1 MFHLFHLFHRVL
13 MSERYLHVPLVLP
26 VPPAVNIWERVA
38 CSTCSTICFSW
49 SIFSTVCLCL
59 GEIRLFYL
67 FHQFHWLS
75 LSGIF
80 FACST
85 CSTYSTC
92 CTCSTGCQYLGE
104 FYIFHL
110 FNLLHL
116 FARMFISGKDLL
128 DPPVPSVPLCVYVW
142 ERYAC
147 STCFTFFICAM
158 CVCL

>member
-1 MFHLFHLFHRVL
+1 MYTESSGRQLNWRNSTAKVSGFCPDRVLNCRRISTVFTVGLWYIHMFHLFHLFHRVL

-92 CTCSTGCQYLGE
+92 CTFPPGVYIWES
-104 FYIFHL
+104 YIF
-110 FNLLHL
+110 
-116 FARMFISGKDLL
+116 
-128 DPPVPSVPLCVYVW
+128 
-142 ERYAC
+142 
-147 STCFTFFICAM
+147 STCLIC
-158 CVCL
+158 